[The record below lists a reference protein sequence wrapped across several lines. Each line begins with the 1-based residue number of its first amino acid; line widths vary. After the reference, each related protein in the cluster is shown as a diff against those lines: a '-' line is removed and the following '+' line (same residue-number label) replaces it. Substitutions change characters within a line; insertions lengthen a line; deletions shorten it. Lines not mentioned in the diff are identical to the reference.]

1 MPQSGDMSARAIR
14 WRQKIF
20 STNRGR
26 YGHIMCAT
34 KRRSQSRRPLRRLL
48 VASSRLGLAGSVIF
62 LASVAGAAA
71 QVPSLFAPVR
81 IETPKPLS
89 LPQPAE
95 VPRQETG
102 TSFFVD
108 GTGYLLTARHAVA
121 ACTRILVYKEGRVM
135 NAHLVA
141 LSNDVDL
148 GLIKTAKTM
157 GISAVFP
164 RSQVPAPNDMVFAA
178 AYDNL
183 QGMIAHGGVMANAMV
198 STGSERGYIAI
209 DSDVTFGAS
218 GAPVLDSRG
227 LVQGI
232 ISRRVGANHI
242 LAADAEE
249 AKRFLIA
256 HGVTLQEDDQPQIAS
271 SASRANRAAS
281 ISARVTCLQD

>member
-1 MPQSGDMSARAIR
+1 
-14 WRQKIF
+14 
-20 STNRGR
+20 
-26 YGHIMCAT
+26 MCVG
-34 KRRSQSRRPLRRLL
+34 KRRGQYWKQGRRALL
-48 VASSRLGLAGSVIF
+48 AGSRLGVAGSIML
-62 LASVAGAAA
+62 LATFAGASA
-71 QVPSLFAPVR
+71 QVPSLFAPAR

-95 VPRQETG
+95 VPRQQTG
-102 TSFFVD
+102 TTFFVD
-108 GTGYLLTARHAVA
+108 GTGYMLTARHAVQ

-135 NAHLVA
+135 TAHLVA
-141 LSNDVDL
+141 LSNEVDL
-148 GLIKTAKTM
+148 GLIKTAKTL
-157 GISAVFP
+157 GLSAVFP
-164 RSQVPAPNDMVFAA
+164 RSQTPAPNDMVFAA

-183 QGMIAHGGVMANAMV
+183 QGMITRGGAMANAMV
-198 STGSERGYIAI
+198 STGTERGYIAI

-232 ISRRVGANHI
+232 ISRRVAANHV
-242 LAADAEE
+242 LAANAEQ

-256 HGVTLQEDDQPQIAS
+256 NGVALQEDDQAQIAS

>member
-1 MPQSGDMSARAIR
+1 MCGGKR
-14 WRQKIF
+14 
-20 STNRGR
+20 RGR
-26 YGHIMCAT
+26 YWKQG
-34 KRRSQSRRPLRRLL
+34 RRLL
-48 VASSRLGLAGSVIF
+48 LVSSRLGVTGSIVF
-62 LASVAGAAA
+62 LAAFANASA
-71 QVPSLFAPVR
+71 QVPSLFDPAR
-81 IETPKPLS
+81 TETPKPLS

-102 TSFFVD
+102 TTFFVD
-108 GTGYLLTARHAVA
+108 DTGYMLTARHAVA
-121 ACTRILVYKEGRVM
+121 ACTRILVFKEGRVM
-135 NAHLVA
+135 TARLVA
-141 LSNDVDL
+141 LSNKVDL

-164 RSQVPAPNDMVFAA
+164 RSQTPAPNDMVFAA

-183 QGMIAHGGVMANAMV
+183 KGMIAHGGVMANAMV
-198 STGSERGYIAI
+198 STGTERGYIAI

-218 GAPVLDSRG
+218 GAPVLDSHG

-232 ISRRVGANHI
+232 ISRRVAANHV

-256 HGVTLQEDDQPQIAS
+256 NGVALQEDDQAQIAS
-271 SASRANRAAS
+271 SASRANRAES